1 MKRLSSNLI
10 VLNVLLFISL
20 GCQEDILVPS
30 SGAVLEF
37 NDTDF
42 TPDDWT
48 EDTHNK
54 IKDPFYDEVFDSTQ
68 VKRLDIVINLDRWQ
82 LMTENMTN
90 LFGTFGVSTNTGA
103 GGGPPPAAGAIDDT
117 EDPLFVPA
125 DVFYKGKQWYRVG
138 VRFKG
143 NSSLQ
148 STWSNGNLKLS
159 FKLDFDQF
167 EDIYPQILNQRF
179 YGFKKLSLKNNYDD
193 KAFIREKVGAD
204 IFRRAG
210 LVVSQSSFYTVYVD
224 FGNKPVYFGLYTLV
238 EEVDDTVI
246 KEKYKNNNG
255 NLYKPENA
263 GSSFALGTFSEKDF
277 EKKTNEELAD
287 WSDIKQLFSVLHNA
301 NRTTNAS
308 LWRQNLDAI
317 FDTDVFLNY
326 LAVNTAIQNWD
337 TYGRMQHNYFLY
349 VNPKSN
355 KFEWIPWDNNEALQ
369 FGKMQG
375 SLNLDFSNLQS
386 DSWPLIEFLYNDPV
400 YKAKYDAYLK
410 NVVENAFNADEI
422 SAVYN
427 RYASLIKEFATSEQR
442 GYTFLANTSEFQ
454 QAIST
459 LKSHV
464 VSRNQAI
471 QNYLN

>member
-1 MKRLSSNLI
+1 MKR
-10 VLNVLLFISL
+10 VLKNLLFLSVILSFSL
-20 GCQEDILVPS
+20 SCQEDILVPN

-37 NDTDF
+37 NDTEF
-42 TPDDWT
+42 TTDDWT
-48 EDTHNK
+48 EDTHTN
-54 IKDPFYDEVFDSTQ
+54 ISDPFYDEVFDSTQ
-68 VKRLDIVINLDRWQ
+68 VKRLDIVINSDRWQ
-82 LMTENMTN
+82 LMTENMTA
-90 LFGTFGVSTNTGA
+90 LYGTYGSNPGPGPGQ
-103 GGGPPPAAGAIDDT
+103 GGGIDDT
-117 EDPLFVPA
+117 EDPIFVPA
-125 DVFYKGKQWYRVG
+125 DVFYKEKQWYRVG

-148 STWSNGNLKLS
+148 STWSSGNLKLS

-167 EDIYPQILNQRF
+167 EDIYPQILDQRF

-193 KAFIREKVGAD
+193 KAFIREKVSAD

-224 FGNKPVYFGLYTLV
+224 FGNGPVYFGLYTLV

-246 KEKYKNNNG
+246 RESYSNNDG
-255 NLYKPENA
+255 NLYKPENE
-263 GSSFALGTFSEKDF
+263 GSTFALGTFNEADF

-287 WSDIKQLFSVLHNA
+287 WTDIQQLFTALHDA
-301 NRTTNAS
+301 NRTTNPS

-317 FDTDVFLNY
+317 FDTDVFMNY

-349 VNPKSN
+349 VNPKTN

-369 FGKMQG
+369 TGKMQG
-375 SLNLDFSNLQS
+375 ALNLDFSNLQS
-386 DSWPLIEFLYNDPV
+386 NAWPLIEFLYNDPI

-410 NVVENAFNADEI
+410 NVLDNAFNADQMNVI
-422 SAVYN
+422 YTQ
-427 RYASLIKEFATSEQR
+427 YANLINEYATSEQR
-442 GYTFLANTSEFQ
+442 GFTFLTNTSEFQ

-459 LKSHV
+459 LKTHV
-464 VSRNQAI
+464 NSRKQAI